1 MQGGVLTIVDCVLKT
16 EFETKCSRGSRNAL
30 NGMSLKE
37 HRMKKI
43 IGIAITALSAILA
56 GCADFPTSYERIG
69 EGEIRVLDFT
79 YEPAEAAPGDSI
91 TLTAIIAGESIGPI
105 DWNVSWNV
113 VTDKYG
119 TETAINYQPLQYID
133 VQAPDFSSAR
143 TTSIRFRIPEDLL
156 EQSAGIPDNWIDAF
170 PLSAQQAIP
179 DSLKSIPKQT
189 LLQALAL
196 FAAKARAWD
205 SLVKTNPAV
214 EDSLMDLPEYRLY
227 KTVFVPMAPAIL
239 QAFTARLMIQANING
254 YPDVRSRYTV
264 RYNSKLT
271 FIPHV
276 YKNSNP
282 AITRMG
288 IYRVEKANLSRFD
301 PNDTQGMSFESITLF
316 DRSGASPV
324 HDTVVISDDCSY
336 FLFAQSDTP
345 DSAINLYQSGVGT
358 SNTDKRVESHFFKW
372 FFTSPVDQVRKAES
386 DELMSIINTWNTPV
400 VKLIPPACREITSVT
415 IWSQVYDEFMNE
427 RLRPEGSSVA
437 EAKCMIIYE

>member
-1 MQGGVLTIVDCVLKT
+1 M
-16 EFETKCSRGSRNAL
+16 E
-30 NGMSLKE
+30 
-37 HRMKKI
+37 KI
-43 IGIAITALSAILA
+43 TSIIITALLAILA

-79 YEPAEAAPGDSI
+79 YEPAEAAPGDSV

-119 TETAINYQPLQYID
+119 TETAMDYQPLHYTD
-133 VQAPDFSSAR
+133 VQAPVFSSAR
-143 TTSIRFRIPEDLL
+143 TVSIRFRIPDDLL
-156 EQSAGIPDNWIDAF
+156 GQSAGISDNWIDAF
-170 PLSAQQAIP
+170 PLSARQAIP
-179 DSLKSIPKQT
+179 DSLKSISKHT

-196 FAAKARAWD
+196 FAAKAPAWD
-205 SLVKTNPAV
+205 SLVKTNPTV
-214 EDSLMDLPEYRLY
+214 EDSLMEFPEYRMY
-227 KTVFVPMAPAIL
+227 TTVFVPMAPAIL
-239 QAFTARLMIQANING
+239 QAFTARCMVQAKIDG

-264 RYNSKLT
+264 RYNSKLS

-282 AITRMG
+282 VITRMG
-288 IYRVEKANLSRFD
+288 IYSVEKANLSRFD
-301 PNDTQGMSFESITLF
+301 PNDAQGFSFESITLF
-316 DRSGASPV
+316 DLSGAAPV
-324 HDTVVISDDCSY
+324 HDTIMINNDCSY

-358 SNTDKRVESHFFKW
+358 SSTDKRVESHFFKW
-372 FFTSPVDQVRKAES
+372 FFESPHEQVQKAES
-386 DELMSIINTWNTPV
+386 DELMSIANMWNTPV
-400 VKLIPPACREITSVT
+400 VKMNPPACHDITSIT

-437 EAKCMIIYE
+437 ECKCILQYK